1 MKKIIVSSII
11 AGITIALVSCS
22 PSESPSP
29 TVTVT
34 ESVPA
39 PLQDDPSTPDVVPS
53 NEELYLLGIKSMN
66 NPILNVATDAQ
77 LLEMGYSVCEALNSG
92 FTVDDII
99 AYMAVQMA
107 GEGMTSDV
115 EVEAVGYII
124 GAADSALCP
133 ESDALGA

>member
-1 MKKIIVSSII
+1 MKKIIVIGMTAAAMFGMVACSSNSS
-11 AGITIALVSCS
+11 APA
-22 PSESPSP
+22 P

-34 ESVPA
+34 QQAPSV
-39 PLQDDPSTPDVVPS
+39 DDPPTADTTLS

-77 LLEMGYSVCEALNSG
+77 LLEMGYSVCEALNAG
-92 FTVDDII
+92 FTTDDVIQ
-99 AYMAVQMA
+99 YMATQMA
-107 GEGMTSDV
+107 GNGMTSDV

-133 ESDALGA
+133 TTF

>member
-1 MKKIIVSSII
+1 MKKIIIASSIAI
-11 AGITIALVSCS
+11 ASLGLVACS
-22 PSESPSP
+22 SSASPAP

-34 ESVPA
+34 QNAPA
-39 PLQDDPSTPDVVPS
+39 PTQDDPVVPDSTS
-53 NEELYLLGIKSMN
+53 NEDLYLLGIKSMN

-77 LLEMGYSVCEALNSG
+77 LLEMEYSVCEALNAG
-92 FTVDDII
+92 YTVDDVI

-107 GEGMTSDV
+107 GEGMTSDI

-133 ESDALGA
+133 SATF